1 MYYISKAMQFI
12 GILVIGIGFLNNFPN
27 LLDYKLL
34 GIGTAFFMMGFII
47 QKYGLS

>member
-1 MYYISKAMQFI
+1 MYYISKAMQLI
-12 GILVIGIGFLNNFPN
+12 GLLVIGIGFLNNFPN

>member
-27 LLDYKLL
+27 LLDYKIL